1 MTIPARTDARTALIR
16 WGSFYGDSDFELTF
30 PAGWDVNVHEPAGGD
45 DIGDEGIAAAFDN
58 PIGSAPIRELARGK
72 RSACIVVDDLT
83 RPTPAARLAPRV
95 IEELVAA
102 GIEESAILILGGV
115 ANHRQMT
122 REDFVRKVGEDIA
135 SRFELRSHFSWGQL
149 RVRWRDQPRHARQP
163 QQRVPRRGS
172 AHPHRQHPAAQQ
184 DRLLRRGQAGPARRR
199 AHRHGRRLARSGG
212 PDDRPGADRQRVA
225 PRRRGGGAA
234 GGRGLHRQRDPQ
246 HPPRDRRPRRRRPR
260 RGAPRRRGDRAPHLR
275 DQAADRRR
283 RVRAL
288 RVSEGRRVPANR
300 PRLPPDPD
308 RGRADRPP
316 RRHDRPRRLHRRGRG
331 PSTRSTGAGWRSTA
345 AAPGAASRASRT
357 SSTSCPACTATDS
370 HPALANAS
378 CSRTSGARP
387 SAGCAT
393 STADSASVAVFP
405 AATIQLAEEVCV

>member
-1 MTIPARTDARTALIR
+1 MTTAARTDARTALIR

-58 PIGSAPIRELARGK
+58 PIGSARIRELARGK

-135 SRFELRSHFSWGQL
+135 SRFELRSHFSWANCESVGETSRGTPVSL
-149 RVRWRDQPRHARQP
+149 NSEFLAAEVRILIGSILPHNKTGFSGGAKLVLPGVAHIDTAAAWHGPEGPTTGLVQTASESRLDAEEAARLAGVDCIVNVIP
-163 QQRVPRRGS
+163 NIRRGIAGLVVGDLVE
-172 AHPHRQHPAAQQ
+172 AHR
-184 DRLLRRGQAGPARRR
+184 AGVEIARRTY
-199 AHRHGRRLARSGG
+199 ATKLPTGVDVCVLS
-212 PDDRPGADRQRVA
+212 V
-225 PRRRGGGAA
+225 
-234 GGRGLHRQRDPQ
+234 
-246 HPPRDRRPRRRRPR
+246 
-260 RGAPRRRGDRAPHLR
+260 
-275 DQAADRRR
+275 
-283 RVRAL
+283 
-288 RVSEGRRVPANR
+288 VSEGRRVPADR

-331 PSTRSTGAGWRSTA
+331 LPLALRARDGVLRRRRRAQLRGRAGPRLLHA
-345 AAPGAASRASRT
+345 RPAPQRTPARRAR
-357 SSTSCPACTATDS
+357 AHRAHARVERDR
-370 HPALANAS
+370 ALAA
-378 CSRTSGARP
+378 
-387 SAGCAT
+387 
-393 STADSASVAVFP
+393 
-405 AATIQLAEEVCV
+405 

>member
-1 MTIPARTDARTALIR
+1 MTTAARTDARTALIR

-58 PIGSAPIRELARGK
+58 PIGSARIRELARGK

-135 SRFELRSHFSWGQL
+135 SRFELRSHFSWANCESVGETSRGTPVSL
-149 RVRWRDQPRHARQP
+149 NSEFLAAEVRILIGSILPHNKTGFSGGAKLVLPGVAHIDTAAAWHGPEGPTTGLVQTASESRLDAEEAARLAGVDCIVNVIP
-163 QQRVPRRGS
+163 NIRRGIAGLVVGDLVE
-172 AHPHRQHPAAQQ
+172 AHR
-184 DRLLRRGQAGPARRR
+184 AGVEIARRTY
-199 AHRHGRRLARSGG
+199 ATKLPTGVDVCVLS
-212 PDDRPGADRQRVA
+212 V
-225 PRRRGGGAA
+225 
-234 GGRGLHRQRDPQ
+234 L
-246 HPPRDRRPRRRRPR
+246 
-260 RGAPRRRGDRAPHLR
+260 
-275 DQAADRRR
+275 
-283 RVRAL
+283 
-288 RVSEGRRVPANR
+288 SEGRRVPADR

-331 PSTRSTGAGWRSTA
+331 LPLALRARDGVLRRRRRRAQLRGRAGPRLLHARPAPQRTPTRR
-345 AAPGAASRASRT
+345 SRT
-357 SSTSCPACTATDS
+357 HRAHARVERDR
-370 HPALANAS
+370 ALAA
-378 CSRTSGARP
+378 
-387 SAGCAT
+387 
-393 STADSASVAVFP
+393 
-405 AATIQLAEEVCV
+405 